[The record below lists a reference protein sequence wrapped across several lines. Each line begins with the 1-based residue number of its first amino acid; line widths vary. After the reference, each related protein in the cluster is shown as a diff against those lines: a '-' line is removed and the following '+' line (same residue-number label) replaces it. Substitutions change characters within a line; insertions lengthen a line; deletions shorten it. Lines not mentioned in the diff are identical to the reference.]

1 MIQNCFIKQN
11 IFVAKSIFSV
21 SKTFFFPYLY
31 TDSCIIYLL
40 QCFKMTKIGDR
51 IKELRQQKKLTQAQL
66 AELVGLTYIQ
76 IGRYEK
82 HKSNPSSD
90 VLQRLAEALDTST
103 DYLMNGN
110 SEQIASSKV
119 TDRDLIN
126 LFKKVEQLSVEDQN
140 MVKTFLDALIT
151 KRTVQRLAS

>member
-1 MIQNCFIKQN
+1 M
-11 IFVAKSIFSV
+11 S
-21 SKTFFFPYLY
+21 
-31 TDSCIIYLL
+31 
-40 QCFKMTKIGDR
+40 IGDR
-51 IKELRQQKKLTQAQL
+51 IKELRTGKSFTQAQL
-66 AELVGLTYIQ
+66 AKLVSLSYIQ

-82 HKSNPSSD
+82 QKSNPSAD

-103 DYLMNGN
+103 DYLMNGT

-126 LFKKVEQLSVEDQN
+126 LFQAVEKLSKEDQN

-151 KRTVQRLAS
+151 KRQVQRLAS